1 MADIKVR
8 EVESDETGWVYDV
21 LVREGGTESRH
32 RVTLSKNDYESLT
45 AGDAGPE
52 KLVESSF
59 EFLLEREPKESIL
72 SKFDLSVISNYFPE
86 FENRIKDYI

>member
-1 MADIKVR
+1 MADIRVK
-8 EVESDETGWVYDV
+8 EVESHETGWVYDV
-21 LVREGGTESRH
+21 FVREEGTESRH
-32 RVTLSKNDYESLT
+32 RVTLSRNDYESLT
-45 AGDAGPE
+45 AGEAEPE